1 MQSKFKLS
9 YIWVTGIFVILLI
22 ILLLVI
28 EYKVKYED
36 NTFYKYLYFYKC
48 ESSFCTTDNID

>member
-36 NTFYKYLYFYKC
+36 NTFYKYL
-48 ESSFCTTDNID
+48 